1 MTALQGKLDQL
12 KKNKKKT
19 RRGEKTSVLLH
30 AMLRVIKAPE
40 NGVHVR
46 GLGEKADATGN

>member
-1 MTALQGKLDQL
+1 MTALQGKLDKL
-12 KKNKKKT
+12 KKA
-19 RRGEKTSVLLH
+19 RGGKTSVLLH

-46 GLGEKADATGN
+46 GLGRKADATGN

>member
-1 MTALQGKLDQL
+1 MTALQGKLSKL
-12 KKNKKKT
+12 KKKKLE
-19 RRGEKTSVLLH
+19 GEKRLFFFLH

-46 GLGEKADATGN
+46 GLGRKADATGN